1 MYYKKYLIPIFIV
14 IIISL
19 FFSFEDEIVC
29 NYFFC
34 WLEENNFSK
43 KSFFDN
49 LSSLGSAV
57 AFIGLGSTIVTEISE
72 GKEKVIAKILDLE
85 EDRNALKITL
95 DVKNI
100 STKKRFIRLK
110 FLSDNEEN
118 IAPNMNMYKL
128 FYDSNKVVNPVF
140 LKNVAYQC
148 FIYMKREKQKAYDDN
163 IIIPPETSCIFTLI
177 IGKDRS
183 TDEKITDEL
192 NNADFVFFT
201 DKGTKCVA
209 YWDKEKCKEWMK
221 KQGNT

>member
-34 WLEENNFSK
+34 WLEKNNFSK

-85 EDRNALKITL
+85 EDRNALIITL

-177 IGKDRS
+177 IGKDKS

-221 KQGNT
+221 KQENT